1 MECLEDTIKKT
12 KNTKRGNR
20 MYNFKKIIIVKDS
33 KKAWITEEGILV
45 IGIFEFLL
53 NKNSLDL

>member
-20 MYNFKKIIIVKDS
+20 MYNFKKIE
-33 KKAWITEEGILV
+33 KKWQEYWDNNESFKAVTGSD
-45 IGIFEFLL
+45 
-53 NKNSLDL
+53 KKP

>member
-20 MYNFKKIIIVKDS
+20 MYNFKKIEKKWQEYWDKETLLIYS
-33 KKAWITEEGILV
+33 KAFYHYL
-45 IGIFEFLL
+45 
-53 NKNSLDL
+53 